1 MRFLF
6 PSLSVLLSAILA
18 AGSSLEAQSVNP
30 AGSEVQELH
39 IRVLNGE
46 PAPLEPGKQSRQAL
60 TVAISDGQGKPV
72 PSATVLFRLPA
83 EGASGVF
90 SDGSRVAVLYS
101 DLEGQA
107 TIGSIQWG
115 ITPGTAVIRVTAA
128 KGTAHAGLLIEQ
140 VLTLAKR
147 AEENTGS
154 APPPVGQPAEVKSAD
169 LQRHPNLRP
178 ATAMTDTVAPSQAPA
193 APPSVIISNNRQREI
208 TGASGKSRK
217 WLWIGLG
224 SAAAAGV
231 ALAFMGKGGS
241 ATGGTQPG
249 QSGTTIGTPSVS
261 IGHP

>member
-1 MRFLF
+1 MRFLVR
-6 PSLSVLLSAILA
+6 SLSVLLSAILA
-18 AGSSLEAQSVNP
+18 VGSSMEAQSVNP
-30 AGSEVQELH
+30 AGSSEVQELH

-60 TVAISDGQGKPV
+60 TVAVTDDQGKPV

-90 SDGSRVAVLYS
+90 ADGSRVAVLYS
-101 DLEGQA
+101 DLQGQV
-107 TIGSIQWG
+107 TIRNIQWG
-115 ITPGTAVIRVTAA
+115 STPGTAVIRVTAA

-147 AEENTGS
+147 AEDDNGS

-169 LQRHPNLRP
+169 LQQHPDLHPAP
-178 ATAMTDTVAPSQAPA
+178 ATDPTPSSQTPA
-193 APPSVIISNNRQREI
+193 AAPRVIISNNRQSGI

-224 SAAAAGV
+224 SAAAAGA
-231 ALAFMGKGGS
+231 ALAFIGKGGS
-241 ATGGTQPG
+241 PGGGTQPG
-249 QSGTTIGTPSVS
+249 QSGTTIGTPSIS